1 VIASIVSLFSN
12 QIKRRGHTL
21 PHHRA

>member
-1 VIASIVSLFSN
+1 LIASIVSLFSN